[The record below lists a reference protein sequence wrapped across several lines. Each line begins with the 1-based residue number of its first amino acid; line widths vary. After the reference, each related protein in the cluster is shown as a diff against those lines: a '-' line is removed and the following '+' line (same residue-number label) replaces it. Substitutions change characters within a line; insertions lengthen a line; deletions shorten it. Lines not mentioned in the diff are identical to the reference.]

1 MIEFLTLTPLWAL
14 LLIPVLG
21 AAFFVSLVDRPP
33 LMKWA
38 SFLCRIFAVLLLIFA
53 LCRPFWV
60 RKSDDLHLV
69 YLLDAS
75 ESVEA
80 TALREALQEIEKANS
95 RLTADDSWSL
105 FLFGATAKAMTPEE
119 VETFVVECEKG
130 QADAAFR
137 SASDLEGALS
147 EIRLAFPANKAR
159 RVVVFSDGAVEG
171 NLDRV
176 MAQLKDEQTDLRFR
190 KMPGRTEPE
199 AAIEE
204 FEALT
209 SVAFEGELTRLRV
222 RLMANK
228 TMKANLRIL
237 HRGVAV
243 AEKGVELVAGKTTV
257 ENVDVEMVTAGES
270 VWEAELVPEE
280 DHFAINNKAALTISV
295 RGRPRVLVIHD
306 ESEKMR
312 AAARSLREQGIEL
325 DLRGARGL
333 PDSLRGMLA
342 FDGIVLADVPATSL
356 RPEQMRWLNDYVT
369 KFGGGLVMLGS
380 ENSFGIG
387 GYYRT
392 PVEDVLPLVSR
403 FEKEKEKPSLA
414 MVLVIDKSG
423 SMSGEPIVM
432 ARQAARATAELLSGR
447 DQIAVLGF
455 DSQPQL
461 ICDLTMASAQ
471 AQIASAIDSLEAGG
485 GTDLQPAMVQAREIL
500 EGASAKIKHVI
511 AMTDGQT
518 EPANLVELSQ
528 EMADAGM
535 TVSTVALG
543 GGAAGGLLSEMAD
556 AGRGRYYE
564 AAEAQEVPQIFTR
577 ETMQASR
584 SAIKEDLYASA
595 PVTDHPMMAGYESV
609 EFPFVLGYVM
619 TRAKP
624 TAQVLLA
631 AESGDPLL
639 AVGRFGLGTGV
650 AFTADLTERW
660 GGEWLAWE
668 GFGSFWAQILRGS
681 LKKDNSVGLGAKGE
695 VANGRW
701 QVEVLRNDE
710 AGRPLGAVEWD
721 AEVFDEN
728 GKSRPVELQEVG
740 LGRYFASV
748 EIGNAQRLAMRLTD
762 SVHGKSK
769 TLQWAASYPAEY
781 RLKQELP
788 AQIATTIPFESAKIR
803 EGYQEVRVRR
813 SALPWF
819 GFGALLF
826 LMAGLVLRRI

>member
-14 LLIPVLG
+14 LLIPILG
-21 AAFFVSLVDRPP
+21 IAFFFSLVDRPP
-33 LMKWA
+33 AFKWA
-38 SFLCRIFAVLLLIFA
+38 SFVCRVLAVILLIFA

-60 RKSDDLHLV
+60 RESKDLHLV

-75 ESVEA
+75 ESVEPA
-80 TALREALQEIEKANS
+80 SLREALSEIEKANHK
-95 RLTADDSWSL
+95 LTNDDSWSL
-105 FLFGATAKAMTPEE
+105 FLFGKKAKAATPAE
-119 VETFVVECEKG
+119 VEAFVTECEKG
-130 QADAAFR
+130 QADAEFR

-159 RVVVFSDGAVEG
+159 RVVLFSDGAAEG
-171 NLDRV
+171 DLERV
-176 MAQLKDEQTDLRFR
+176 MAQLEKERTDLHWQ
-190 KMPGRTEPE
+190 KLPGRTEPE
-199 AAIEE
+199 AAIED
-204 FEALT
+204 FEAL
-209 SVAFEGELTRLRV
+209 SKIAFEGELTRLRV
-222 RLMANK
+222 RLRTN
-228 TMKANLRIL
+228 TDMKANLRIL

-243 AEKGVELVAGKTTV
+243 AEQGVELLAGQTTTEV
-257 ENVDVEMVTAGES
+257 VDVEMVTAGES
-270 VWEAELVPEE
+270 VWSAELVPEK
-280 DHFAINNKAALTISV
+280 DHFPINNKASLTVTV
-295 RGRPRVLVIHD
+295 RGRPRVLVIH
-306 ESEKMR
+306 EQSEKMR
-312 AAARSLREQGIEL
+312 GAARALREQGVEL
-325 DLRGARGL
+325 DLRGVRGL
-333 PDSLRGMLA
+333 PDSLRGLLA
-342 FDGIVLADVPATSL
+342 FDGIILADVPATSL
-356 RPEQMRWLNDYVT
+356 RPEQMRWLKDYVT
-369 KFGGGLVMLGS
+369 KFGGGLMMLGS
-380 ENSFGIG
+380 ENTFGIG

-392 PVEDVLPLVSR
+392 PVEEVLPLVSR

-455 DSQPQL
+455 DSNPQL
-461 ICDLTMASAQ
+461 ICDLTPASAQ
-471 AQIASAIDSLEAGG
+471 AQIAGAIDSLDAGG

-500 EGASAKIKHVI
+500 EGASAKIKHII

-518 EPANLVELSQ
+518 SPSNLVEISQ
-528 EMADAGM
+528 EMADSGI

-543 GGAAGGLLSEMAD
+543 GGAAGQLLSEMAD

-595 PVTDHPMMAGYESV
+595 PVSDHPMMAGYESV

-668 GFGSFWAQILRGS
+668 GFGSFWAQVLRGA
-681 LKKDNSVGLGAKGE
+681 LKKDNSVGLGASTQ

-701 QVEVLRNDE
+701 LVEINRNDD
-710 AGRPLGAVEWD
+710 AGKPLGSVDWE
-721 AEVFDEN
+721 AEVFDED
-728 GKSRPVELQEVG
+728 GKARPVEINEVG

-748 EIGNAQRLAMRLTD
+748 DIGNAQRLALRLTD
-762 SVHGKSK
+762 SVYGKSK
-769 TLQWAASYPAEY
+769 TLQWAATYPAEY
-781 RLKQELP
+781 RLSQNVP
-788 AQIATTIPFESAKIR
+788 ASLAQAPTFAAPQVR
-803 EGYQEVRVRR
+803 EGIQAVRIRR

-819 GFGALLF
+819 GFTALF
-826 LMAGLVLRRI
+826 LLLGSLILRRI

>member
-1 MIEFLTLTPLWAL
+1 MIEFLNLTPLWAL

-33 LMKWA
+33 LFKWA
-38 SFLCRIFAVLLLIFA
+38 SFICRLLAVILLILA

-60 RKSDDLHLV
+60 RQSEDLHLV

-80 TALREALQEIEKANS
+80 TSLRDALKEINQANTK
-95 RLTADDSWSL
+95 LKPTDTWSL
-105 FLFGATAKAMTPEE
+105 FLFGQTAKSVTPEE
-119 VETFVVECEKG
+119 VETFIAQCEKG

-137 SASDLEGALS
+137 SQSDLEGALA
-147 EIRLAFPANKAR
+147 EARLSFPANKAR
-159 RVVVFSDGAVEG
+159 RVVLFSDGAVEG
-171 NLDRV
+171 DLDRIF
-176 MAQLKDEQTDLRFR
+176 AQLKDEQTDLRLQ
-190 KMPGRTEPE
+190 KMPGRSEPE
-199 AAIEE
+199 AAIED

-209 SVAFEGELTRLRV
+209 TVAFEGELTRLRA
-222 RLMANK
+222 RLIAN
-228 TMKANLRIL
+228 TDMKANLRIL

-243 AEKGVELVAGKTTV
+243 AEKGVELVAGKTII
-257 ENVDVEMVTAGES
+257 ENIDVEMVTAGES
-270 VWEAELVPEE
+270 VWEAELVPEK
-280 DHFAINNKAALTISV
+280 DHFAINNKAALTITV

-312 AAARSLREQGIEL
+312 AAARALREQGIEL
-325 DLRGARGL
+325 DLRGVRGL
-333 PDSLRGMLA
+333 PDSLRGLLA

-356 RPEQMRWLNDYVT
+356 RPEQMRWLKDYVT

-380 ENSFGIG
+380 ENSYGIG

-392 PVEDVLPLVSR
+392 PVEEVLPLVSR

-447 DQIAVLGF
+447 DQIAVIGF

-461 ICDLTMASAQ
+461 ICELTPASAQ
-471 AQIASAIDSLEAGG
+471 AQIASAIDSLDASG
-485 GTDLQPAMVQAREIL
+485 GTDLQPAIVQAREIL
-500 EGASAKIKHVI
+500 EGASAKIKHII

-518 EPANLVELSQ
+518 NPSNLVELSQ
-528 EMADAGM
+528 EMADSGI

-543 GGAAGGLLSEMAD
+543 GGAAGALLSEMAE

-631 AESGDPLL
+631 CESGDPLL

-650 AFTADLTERW
+650 AFTADMTERW

-668 GFGSFWAQILRGS
+668 GFGSFWAQVLRGA
-681 LKKDNSVGLGAKGE
+681 LKKDNSVGLGAIGE
-695 VANGRW
+695 VTNGRW
-701 QVEVLRNDE
+701 QVEVTRNNE
-710 AGRPLGAVEWD
+710 AGQPLGAIDWD

-728 GKSRPVELQEVG
+728 GVSRPVELAEVG

-748 EIGNAQRLAMRLTD
+748 DIGDAKRLALRLTD
-762 SVHGKSK
+762 PVYGKSK
-769 TLQWAASYPAEY
+769 TLQWAASYPTEY
-781 RLKQELP
+781 RLRRELP
-788 AQIATTIPFESAKIR
+788 PQLAKTTPFQIDAIR
-803 EGYQEVRVRR
+803 SNLQDVRIRR
-813 SALPWF
+813 PALPWF
-819 GFGALLF
+819 GFAALFF
-826 LMAGLVLRRI
+826 LLASLILRRI